1 MAKAN
6 KLNSPCMLCKLE
18 IQKRRTLSPCLRRTN
33 LEYALEFTVFQV
45 SSDTRHHFYRNK
57 TFIIIGLS
65 ETFSY
70 LHVEYSS
77 QGKFPWDNLSIQ
89 KIHFGNLVQAL
100 QFESAQCLRLDER
113 SWQAWSSG
121 ETKIQAHGCSGYSR
135 FRAFLLGSLLGLAAV
150 TGAEVLLGGHHA
162 EVTQLQLIL
171 LHLCALKLLLLL
183 LVLLLLLQLAFDD
196 FVKGGRLL
204 PAAERVRHLEGI
216 ADDVV
221 ELFSLRGKRRALG
234 RGYFDRSVRKT
245 HSNYCLRSAVR
256 IRWVTMPCWFLCI
269 ALGIE
274 MRIANYGWV
283 ARETLNQKNSR
294 IY

>member
-1 MAKAN
+1 M
-6 KLNSPCMLCKLE
+6 
-18 IQKRRTLSPCLRRTN
+18 
-33 LEYALEFTVFQV
+33 
-45 SSDTRHHFYRNK
+45 
-57 TFIIIGLS
+57 
-65 ETFSY
+65 
-70 LHVEYSS
+70 
-77 QGKFPWDNLSIQ
+77 
-89 KIHFGNLVQAL
+89 
-100 QFESAQCLRLDER
+100 SAPGQSR
-113 SWQAWSSG
+113 SSG
-121 ETKIQAHGCSGYSR
+121 ERKIQAHGCSGYSH

-171 LHLCALKLLLLL
+171 LHLCALKLLLL

-256 IRWVTMPCWFLCI
+256 IR
-269 ALGIE
+269 
-274 MRIANYGWV
+274 
-283 ARETLNQKNSR
+283 
-294 IY
+294 